1 MAVGSDLSE
10 GSDACTG
17 SASGAAVIGS
27 AGVVVTAEAR
37 SGLLRDVLDMLARE
51 QCPLLSVQSQTV
63 KELSR
68 FTLVLE
74 VPSAEVLD
82 KLRNAIRQIPGV
94 MGCRRA

>member
-1 MAVGSDLSE
+1 MKTKGGQLKPRRY
-10 GSDACTG
+10 
-17 SASGAAVIGS
+17 S

-51 QCPLLSVQSQTV
+51 QCPLLSVQSQTA
-63 KELSR
+63 KDLSR

>member
-1 MAVGSDLSE
+1 MRRKSGELFDARLYIAPLMDGHGQHSGWVASMTDISE
-10 GSDACTG
+10 PNRVRAEL
-17 SASGAAVIGS
+17 AA
-27 AGVVVTAEAR
+27 
-37 SGLLRDVLDMLARE
+37 ARE
-51 QCPLLSVQSQTV
+51 
-63 KELSR
+63 R

>member
-1 MAVGSDLSE
+1 MFWTCWRAS
-10 GSDACTG
+10 
-17 SASGAAVIGS
+17 SA
-27 AGVVVTAEAR
+27 
-37 SGLLRDVLDMLARE
+37 
-51 QCPLLSVQSQTV
+51 PLLSVQSQTA

>member
-1 MAVGSDLSE
+1 MVSPED
-10 GSDACTG
+10 
-17 SASGAAVIGS
+17 
-27 AGVVVTAEAR
+27 R

-51 QCPLLSVQSQTV
+51 QCPLLSVQSQTA
-63 KELSR
+63 KDLSR